1 MKLKKRSQECSLKS
15 PEEIV
20 DTMVGKKTS
29 GDFGDMEDENEKT
42 YNPNSLKAQLRS
54 IWKTK
59 KKFEILV
66 AGQNLFIISFEDEDD
81 LEHIMERHPWK
92 NLALFKYENLSNF
105 FFGCGRLGHGVKA
118 EDDLPYSL
126 ALKAESSI
134 IGKESLL
141 FGSLMKTT
149 MKQCYYTGVEATNRD
164 EGFSPDS
171 TKQIHRTVKED
182 YAIDVEDK
190 SNKNQYVEVENLK
203 GNSELEGSTN
213 LIGDPQLG
221 HKKEVGTA

>member
-29 GDFGDMEDENEKT
+29 GDFGDMEDENELALLEEELIQLTVKSSLVVPSENPTLICSVWMRKT

-81 LEHIMERHPWK
+81 LEHIMEGHPW
-92 NLALFKYENLSNF
+92 F
-105 FFGCGRLGHGVKA
+105 FQKKINYFR
-118 EDDLPYSL
+118 S
-126 ALKAESSI
+126 
-134 IGKESLL
+134 
-141 FGSLMKTT
+141 
-149 MKQCYYTGVEATNRD
+149 AT
-164 EGFSPDS
+164 
-171 TKQIHRTVKED
+171 
-182 YAIDVEDK
+182 
-190 SNKNQYVEVENLK
+190 
-203 GNSELEGSTN
+203 
-213 LIGDPQLG
+213 
-221 HKKEVGTA
+221 EVG